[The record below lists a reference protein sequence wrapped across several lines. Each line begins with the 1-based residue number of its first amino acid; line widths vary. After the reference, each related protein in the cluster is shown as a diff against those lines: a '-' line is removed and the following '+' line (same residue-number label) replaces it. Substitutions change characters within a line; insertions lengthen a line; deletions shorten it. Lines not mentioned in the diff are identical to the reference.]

1 MVLYRVVNVN
11 MPRRWTKDEEDQHR
25 TELIQLYVE
34 ENLTIKEVAQL
45 LHLSEK
51 TIFQRLQRLGVKS
64 TPYKKNRYL
73 NKRSDIS
80 IPQAYSPEL
89 AEMFGI
95 LLGDGHVTHFQLQV
109 TLGDKELSYAKYVQ
123 RLVKFLF
130 NGRPKISIRKQGYR
144 TVYLGSTEVTQY
156 LFNEG
161 LVKNK
166 VAAQVGVPAW
176 IQKEPKFYGY
186 FIRGFFD
193 TDGSV
198 YALKFGT
205 QISFTNYSLPIL
217 EALHFML
224 QSLEYSP
231 SKISHH
237 KIYLTKRDDVDRFF
251 MEIQP
256 KNIKH
261 VKRYRSIKSV
271 GTQAVNEG
279 GL

>member
-1 MVLYRVVNVN
+1 
-11 MPRRWTKDEEDQHR
+11 MPRKWTIDEEEHYR
-25 TELIQLYVE
+25 LELIGLYVE
-34 ENLTIKEVAQL
+34 KNLSIREIADHL
-45 LHLSEK
+45 NLSEK
-51 TIFQRLQRLGVKS
+51 TIFQRLQRLGIKS
-64 TPYKKNRYL
+64 TPQKKKHYL
-73 NKRSDIS
+73 NKRNDIC
-80 IPQAYSPEL
+80 IPQVYSPEL
-89 AEMFGI
+89 AELFGV
-95 LLGDGHVTHFQLQV
+95 LLGDGHITHFQLQV
-109 TLGDKELSYAKYVQ
+109 TLGDKELSYAKYVH
-123 RLVKFLF
+123 RLVKTLF
-130 NGRPKISIRKQGYR
+130 KGQPKISIRKQGYW

-156 LFNEG
+156 LFKQG

-166 VAAQVGVPAW
+166 VAAQVDVPKW
-176 IQKEPKFYGY
+176 ILAEPKFYPH

-198 YALKFGT
+198 YALKFGV

-217 EALHFML
+217 KALHLML

-237 KIYLTKRDDVDRFF
+237 KIYLTKRDDIERFF
-251 MEIQP
+251 LEIQP

-261 VKRYRSIKSV
+261 VKRYRSIKCV